1 MATLQT
7 TLVSGNLNVTSSLAV
22 TGSTTFLS
30 NVSGT
35 TAQFTNLTASAIS
48 ASGPSVIDVSSSSTA
63 LRITQRGTGE
73 SFRVEDSENP
83 DSTPFILTN
92 DGRVGIRTTPTALL
106 EVNGGQ
112 LNANS
117 TAVEIIANSLRS
129 NAGRLVIS
137 TELNTYGVA
146 MISQL
151 TNGIDGGLDFQYIT
165 RSTGATESTP
175 LKIRGNGRVGIGLNA
190 DEPVNPLHVKGSGEI
205 VKIQSTGSIGNN
217 YLSFRGPSA
226 NLGYIGYTSSVNNH
240 LSISNEATSSD
251 IALLTSGSE
260 RIRITSTGNVGIGTS
275 SPTSLLHVNG
285 NTLVSGNLNVT
296 GSLTVT
302 GSATFLD
309 VLQGVELAGGSRRAP
324 YIRSAETAL
333 NQLQAPLYSFVNN
346 TNTGLTSTDADTITL
361 VTSGSGRLHIDTTA
375 VFALLPHRGTNGSAA
390 APAYSFTA
398 ATGSGMWRN
407 AKNLIFATDGESILS
422 LNQNAVGNQVQA
434 VPTGSE
440 GRPAYTWLDDT
451 QTGFFYDATGTYIGL
466 TVAGTRRALFDTF
479 GVTSGIVGGPTIK
492 WSAGTAASPTYGFF
506 ADSETGMYSPSI
518 DQISFVTSGSDRVR
532 IDNNGKVGIG
542 TTAPSKRLHINNSG
556 LLIDGTNTI
565 ESSPLAARLIV
576 DSGAS
581 TGHTLA
587 DFRNS
592 GGSTLFVGGTNV
604 GIGTTTPGA
613 RLEVNFAGASSTTEY
628 AAEFKSSGG
637 TTNAGRVLFSQ
648 DSTFAMA
655 IAPAATSL
663 STGRIDFQYITR
675 STGVVSTTPLSVR
688 GDGRIGIGT
697 TAPSFQLQLSTD
709 SAAKPSTNTWTISSD
724 IRIKENVQNYTKGLE
739 TLVQI
744 NPVTYDYNGKGG
756 FNPDIKNNVGL
767 IAQDIKDILPES
779 ISVYKTKL
787 NPEDTED
794 TELYNF
800 NSHALTYVM
809 INCIK
814 QLSSEVNTLKAK
826 IDMLSAEVADLKNNQ

>member
-1 MATLQT
+1 MAILQSS
-7 TLVSGNLNVTSSLAV
+7 LVSGNLNVTSSLTV
-22 TGSTTFLS
+22 TGSATFLS

-35 TAQFTNLTASAIS
+35 TAQFVTL
-48 ASGPSVIDVSSSSTA
+48 
-63 LRITQRGTGE
+63 
-73 SFRVEDSENP
+73 
-83 DSTPFILTN
+83 
-92 DGRVGIRTTPTALL
+92 
-106 EVNGGQ
+106 
-112 LNANS
+112 
-117 TAVEIIANSLRS
+117 
-129 NAGRLVIS
+129 
-137 TELNTYGVA
+137 
-146 MISQL
+146 
-151 TNGIDGGLDFQYIT
+151 
-165 RSTGATESTP
+165 
-175 LKIRGNGRVGIGLNA
+175 
-190 DEPVNPLHVKGSGEI
+190 
-205 VKIQSTGSIGNN
+205 TGSI
-217 YLSFRGPSA
+217 
-226 NLGYIGYTSSVNNH
+226 
-240 LSISNEATSSD
+240 
-251 IALLTSGSE
+251 
-260 RIRITSTGNVGIGTS
+260 
-275 SPTSLLHVNG
+275 
-285 NTLVSGNLNVT
+285 T
-296 GSLTVT
+296 GSDAKFTTVT
-302 GSATFLD
+302 GSTVTGSIAQFSQTTSSLGIVAGTSSQFEVNSSGNITKINNISYSFPSISAESTSLLESDNSGNLSWSSNYTRGTGSSTDNGIARFDGTTGKIIQDGSGVTLSDTGGFIRTGSMSFVTNGAAADISITAGDDIVISALD
-309 VLQGVELAGGSRRAP
+309 LVSIGGTNTTVQGFVTASLITSNQKVETTSTAINITTANIGASINLTTTSASSDINLVTTSASSDIVLNSFDDIGITAADIVSITANNAAFLQGANSVIMRNTGNTESIVIIPGS
-324 YIRSAETAL
+324 YIRRTTTTAGTEIQDISTGNCLYQAAENITIKAGDKKNIDLNISA
-333 NQLQAPLYSFVNN
+333 VNIVRVDDTEVIVN
-346 TNTGLTSTDADTITL
+346 KPVLSSVDYNSSLEVAYAFSSSANTGM
-361 VTSGSGRLHIDTTA
+361 GYDTT
-375 VFALLPHRGTNGSAA
+375 VPNVINFYNSGTLTTIMSSAGIVS
-390 APAYSFTA
+390 PRFTA
-398 ATGSGMWRN
+398 ALGSSVQPSYSFLSDPNTGIYN
-407 AKNLIFATDGESILS
+407 
-422 LNQNAVGNQVQA
+422 
-434 VPTGSE
+434 P
-440 GRPAYTWLDDT
+440 
-451 QTGFFYDATGTYIGL
+451 
-466 TVAGTRRALFDTF
+466 
-479 GVTSGIVGGPTIK
+479 
-492 WSAGTAASPTYGFF
+492 SA
-506 ADSETGMYSPSI
+506 

-532 IDNNGKVGIG
+532 IDNNGKVGVG

-565 ESSPLAARLIV
+565 ESSSLAARLIV

-592 GGSTLFVGGTNV
+592 GGSALFVGGTNV
-604 GIGTTTPGA
+604 GVGTNTPGA
-613 RLEVNFAGASSTTEY
+613 RLDVDYSGASSTTQY

-648 DSTFAMA
+648 DNTFAMA

-663 STGRIDFQYITR
+663 ATGRIDFQYITR